1 MASKTTI
8 NHKSTIG
15 DIGVGSDSVQIFK
28 CALIIAGIDFYWWME
43 IFCMLFQH
51 TFRHYVG
58 LHDDILAKKIEV
70 DGVIEMCW

>member
-1 MASKTTI
+1 
-8 NHKSTIG
+8 
-15 DIGVGSDSVQIFK
+15 
-28 CALIIAGIDFYWWME
+28 
-43 IFCMLFQH
+43 MLFQH